1 MGTEKQTAILII
13 TPSVQIRTNP
23 YKSVYKKR
31 TPPSLRSLAA
41 TRGSIAEIVRIFA
54 WGAKHPFPGAA
65 LANACRLWQTSEAQL
80 SHRSRKGAEVSRR
93 RFAFLQGDDEGADQ
107 TSVTESASEA
117 KAQRSKRDNACRRAR
132 KYCGCSSDF
141 CAERFEGA
149 DLTVRDRK
157 DPQAKVR
164 NSPQDNA
171 PLNQTLPSPPPRSAL
186 R

>member
-1 MGTEKQTAILII
+1 MSFVVRLPPPGSTDEENLLI
-13 TPSVQIRTNP
+13 TPHPR
-23 YKSVYKKR
+23 
-31 TPPSLRSLAA
+31 
-41 TRGSIAEIVRIFA
+41 
-54 WGAKHPFPGAA
+54 GAKHPFLG
-65 LANACRLWQTSEAQL
+65 RLSL
-80 SHRSRKGAEVSRR
+80 RVPPGAEVSRR

-171 PLNQTLPSPPPRSAL
+171 PLNQSLPSPPPRSAL